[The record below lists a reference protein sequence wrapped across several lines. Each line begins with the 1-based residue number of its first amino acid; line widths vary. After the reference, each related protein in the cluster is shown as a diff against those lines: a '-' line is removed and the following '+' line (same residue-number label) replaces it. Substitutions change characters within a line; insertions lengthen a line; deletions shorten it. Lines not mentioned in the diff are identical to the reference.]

1 MVAGTVYSNEFY
13 GLWREQ
19 LPIMR
24 QLVRVVGRES
34 WHELQTD
41 HTPTVG
47 RRWHKFAS
55 LSDDDRVLRTLRC
68 MKILRRS
75 LRRRYSYSIPSEEA
89 LQAIA
94 SIGEPMVEIGAGK
107 GYWAK
112 LLQEKGVD
120 IVATDRSEI

>member
-1 MVAGTVYSNEFY
+1 
-13 GLWREQ
+13 
-19 LPIMR
+19 
-24 QLVRVVGRES
+24 
-34 WHELQTD
+34 
-41 HTPTVG
+41 
-47 RRWHKFAS
+47 
-55 LSDDDRVLRTLRC
+55 